1 MHETD
6 TVNEIPAEDE
16 GVNAQPVA
24 VPVFEKSAPSRPV
37 IDSLKT
43 TEISNGAIPNVVAVV
58 DSNTVGAVVSSVTDE
73 EVVEDV
79 VEPGQDTDPVATLT
93 ADLQRLQAEYANYRK
108 RVERDRAVA
117 HESAIG
123 AVLTELL
130 ALLDDVDRAEQ
141 HGELTGGFKAVAD
154 QLNSITS
161 RIGLEKYGT
170 EGEAFDPQIHEALM
184 HEESADVEVPT
195 ASKILQS
202 GYKYKERIL
211 RPARVSVTDPAGA

>member
-1 MHETD
+1 MTE
-6 TVNEIPAEDE
+6 N
-16 GVNAQPVA
+16 
-24 VPVFEKSAPSRPV
+24 
-37 IDSLKT
+37 T
-43 TEISNGAIPNVVAVV
+43 T
-58 DSNTVGAVVSSVTDE
+58 E
-73 EVVEDV
+73 EVVEEV
-79 VEPGQDTDPVATLT
+79 VEPGQEADPVATLT

-117 HESAIG
+117 HESAVG

-170 EGEAFDPQIHEALM
+170 AGEAFDPQIHEALM
-184 HEESADVEVPT
+184 HDESADVAVAT
-195 ASKILQS
+195 ASKILQP

-211 RPARVSVTDPAGA
+211 RPARVAVTDPAAGE

>member
-1 MHETD
+1 VSEH
-6 TVNEIPAEDE
+6 
-16 GVNAQPVA
+16 
-24 VPVFEKSAPSRPV
+24 
-37 IDSLKT
+37 T
-43 TEISNGAIPNVVAVV
+43 TE
-58 DSNTVGAVVSSVTDE
+58 
-73 EVVEDV
+73 EVLEDVV
-79 VEPGQDTDPVATLT
+79 VEPGQEADPVATLT

-170 EGEAFDPQIHEALM
+170 AGEAFDPQIHEALM
-184 HEESADVEVPT
+184 HDESADVAVAT
-195 ASKILQS
+195 ATKILQP

-211 RPARVSVTDPAGA
+211 RPARVAVTDPAAGE

>member
-1 MHETD
+1 MSEESTEQ
-6 TVNEIPAEDE
+6 V
-16 GVNAQPVA
+16 
-24 VPVFEKSAPSRPV
+24 V
-37 IDSLKT
+37 I
-43 TEISNGAIPNVVAVV
+43 
-58 DSNTVGAVVSSVTDE
+58 
-73 EVVEDV
+73 DV
-79 VEPGQDTDPVATLT
+79 VEPGQEIDPVATLT
-93 ADLQRLQAEYANYRK
+93 SDLQRLQAEYANYRK

-117 HESAIG
+117 YESAIG

-141 HGELTGGFKAVAD
+141 HGELSGGFKAVAD

-195 ASKILQS
+195 ASKILQP

-211 RPARVSVTDPAGA
+211 RPARVAVTDPAGA

>member
-1 MHETD
+1 MS
-6 TVNEIPAEDE
+6 ED
-16 GVNAQPVA
+16 A
-24 VPVFEKSAPSRPV
+24 
-37 IDSLKT
+37 
-43 TEISNGAIPNVVAVV
+43 TEQ
-58 DSNTVGAVVSSVTDE
+58 
-73 EVVEDV
+73 VVEDV
-79 VEPGQDTDPVATLT
+79 VEPGQEADPVTTLT

-117 HESAIG
+117 YESAIG
-123 AVLTELL
+123 SVLTELL

-141 HGELTGGFKAVAD
+141 HGELSGGFKAVAD

-184 HEESADVEVPT
+184 HDESAEVAVPT
-195 ASKILQS
+195 ASKILQP

>member
-1 MHETD
+1 VSE
-6 TVNEIPAEDE
+6 E
-16 GVNAQPVA
+16 
-24 VPVFEKSAPSRPV
+24 
-37 IDSLKT
+37 T
-43 TEISNGAIPNVVAVV
+43 TEQ
-58 DSNTVGAVVSSVTDE
+58 
-73 EVVEDV
+73 VVEEV
-79 VEPGQDTDPVATLT
+79 VEPGQEIDPVATLT
-93 ADLQRLQAEYANYRK
+93 SDLQRLQAEYLNYRK

-141 HGELTGGFKAVAD
+141 HGELSGGFKAVAD

-170 EGEAFDPQIHEALM
+170 AGEAFDPQIHEALM
-184 HEESADVEVPT
+184 HEESADVAVAT
-195 ASKILQS
+195 ASKILQP

-211 RPARVSVTDPAGA
+211 RPARVAVTDPAGA